1 MTIKEVENFYKL
13 DKKEY
18 NLTTKNIILNWII
31 DIIEKE
37 KNKNINYIKNQEN
50 KEKQLTKKNKL

>member
-1 MTIKEVENFYKL
+1 MTIKEAENFYKL

-18 NLTTKNIILNWII
+18 NLTTKNIIFNWIN

-37 KNKNINYIKNQEN
+37 KIKGC
-50 KEKQLTKKNKL
+50 KISGI

>member
-1 MTIKEVENFYKL
+1 MEVLSDNKEAENFYKL

-18 NLTTKNIILNWII
+18 NLTTKNIIFNWIN

-37 KNKNINYIKNQEN
+37 KN
-50 KEKQLTKKNKL
+50 